1 MTHRLREI
9 IRRNRAGEVT
19 ALPSVCSAHPDV
31 LAASLMLAQ
40 AQDVPL
46 IVEATSNQVN
56 QFGGYTGL
64 RPAGFVSFVNSIAS
78 EVGCDP
84 ARIIFGGDHLGP
96 QHWKAEPPE
105 VAMQKARDMV
115 VEYVAAGFRKIHIDC
130 AEGCAGE
137 PLHLDDATV
146 AARTADLVRICET
159 TAGADAHRLVYII
172 GTEVPPPG
180 GARPDEDE
188 GGVVATPPHRAR
200 QTLDIH
206 FQTFRASGLDDAA
219 TRVIGL
225 VVQPGVEFS
234 PVRIDHLPLS
244 GGEPLRAVLDDFP
257 DLCFEAHSTDYQ
269 HRPAFPRL
277 AELGFAIQKIGPALT
292 FAYRRAIYALDLI
305 AVELGLQPDQSL
317 RSATEAAMMA
327 DPAYWSGHYQG
338 GADELKLLRHFSY
351 SDRIRY
357 YWPQPDVQRAVNA
370 LFSALGGVDLPDPLL
385 LQFFSPSTLSR
396 ADALRPEFSHTRA
409 LVLAEIQETLCPY
422 FLDAGRSN

>member
-40 AQDVPL
+40 AQDVSL

-56 QFGGYTGL
+56 QFGGYTGM
-64 RPAGFVSFVNSIAS
+64 RPAGFVSFVKNIAS

-96 QHWKAEPPE
+96 QLWKAEPPE
-105 VAMQKARDMV
+105 DAMRKARDLAA
-115 VEYVAAGFRKIHIDC
+115 EYVAAGFRKIHIDC

-137 PLHLDDATV
+137 APHLDDATV
-146 AARTADLVRICET
+146 AARAADLIEICEA
-159 TAGADAHRLVYII
+159 TAGEDAHRLVYII

-180 GARPDEDE
+180 GARPEEGED
-188 GGVVATPPHRAR
+188 GVPATPPHRAR

-206 FQTFRASGLDDAA
+206 FDTFRAAGLDDAT

-234 PVRIDHLPLS
+234 PARIDHLHMN
-244 GGEPLRAVLDDFP
+244 GGEGLRAILDDFP
-257 DLCFEAHSTDYQ
+257 GLCFEAHSTDYQ
-269 HRPAFPRL
+269 HGAAYPRL
-277 AELGFAIQKIGPALT
+277 AELGFAVQKIGPALT
-292 FAYRRAIYALDLI
+292 FAYRQAIYALDLI
-305 AVELGLQPDQSL
+305 VDQLELRQGPSV
-317 RSATEAAMMA
+317 RAATEAAMMA
-327 DPAYWSGHYQG
+327 DPAHWSGHYQG
-338 GADELKLLRHFSY
+338 DSVELKLLRHFSY

-357 YWPQPDVQRAVNA
+357 YWPQPDVQNAVST
-370 LFSALGGVDLPDPLL
+370 LFSALSGVDLPDPLV
-385 LQFFSPSTLSR
+385 LQFFSPSTL
-396 ADALRPEFSHTRA
+396 AWAGALHPEVSQARA
-409 LVLAEIQETLCPY
+409 LVLAEIQVALCPY
-422 FLDAGRSN
+422 FLDAGQ